1 MKTSQVIFLS
11 ILVAG
16 FAVAVMVKGGIHKKE
31 LGVDPVDQQ
40 IVALSVER
48 NSPEQPATIQFS
60 GDIKKLQQLL
70 EAEITARKSLEDK
83 LEALNRKVAD
93 LDQNIQLASID
104 SSAEID
110 IDGQTNAANSGQ
122 NWFNEQALIDS
133 GMSSSLATELK
144 AFFEQQELD
153 RMYLRDQSVRE
164 SWDRQKFRDEIQKLT
179 ETGDAF
185 LNQLDESAYDA
196 YLYASQQPNRV
207 KVTSVLDS
215 SQAGTAGI
223 QPGDHIIR
231 YDYER
236 IYSGFAL
243 RHATSGG
250 DINESVAVE
259 VERNGEILD
268 FYLSR
273 GPLGIRMNAVSVKP

>member
-110 IDGQTNAANSGQ
+110 IDGQTNAANSEQ

>member
-110 IDGQTNAANSGQ
+110 IDGQTNAANSEQ
-122 NWFNEQALIDS
+122 NWFNEQALIES